1 MKNMNTVHFLVLC
14 VCVISMKF
22 VSSFGTNPSYV
33 WRQNLDVS
41 SSCLWTHQNDND
53 DLNRLERRRF
63 LMSILIPLVVW
74 ERSNLQSNA
83 IEDENG
89 SSSSSSSN
97 LSSSSSSSS
106 ARKPFAPLEALLP
119 AARVKLLVDE
129 TYSLTQTL
137 IETSK
142 NMNMETEQ
150 RQQLLAQLQMNL
162 LQEEY
167 DFSKEAKNK
176 STFSTTTTRRDIYRE
191 RYDEQRKDIPWSQ
204 KPMALLVQAGDYR
217 QSQILQKRQKQMEYQ
232 NEIRAAL
239 NTYTRAL
246 QFDSKKFVL
255 TANPTD
261 RKRLIRTDT
270 IPDIQ
275 TVITSDLDLR
285 DLYRNQLLTSWEDAR
300 AELKYQL
307 TKQSNNSSTSNDE
320 ALANIDATD
329 LLEVLKEAK
338 DACNSWFSFISTKDV
353 DDAMAVVLA
362 ERK

>member
-1 MKNMNTVHFLVLC
+1 MNAENFLVLC
-14 VCVISMKF
+14 ICGISLKF

-33 WRQNLDVS
+33 WKQNLDVS
-41 SSCLWTHQNDND
+41 SSCLWDHQNVND
-53 DLNRLERRRF
+53 DMTRLERRRF
-63 LMSILIPLVVW
+63 LMGSLIPLVAW
-74 ERSNLQSNA
+74 DQSKLLSNA
-83 IEDENG
+83 MEDENG
-89 SSSSSSSN
+89 SSSIST
-97 LSSSSSSSS
+97 SSSSS
-106 ARKPFAPLEALLP
+106 ALKPFAPLEALLP
-119 AARVKLLVDE
+119 AARVKLLIDE
-129 TYSLTQTL
+129 TYNVTQKL
-137 IETSK
+137 VETSK
-142 NMNMETEQ
+142 NVNIETEQ
-150 RQQLLAQLQMNL
+150 QQQQLLAQLQMNL

-167 DFSKEAKNK
+167 DFFSKGSKNK
-176 STFSTTTTRRDIYRE
+176 STFSATTTITTPRRDIYKE

-255 TANPTD
+255 TASPTD

-307 TKQSNNSSTSNDE
+307 TKQPNNSLTSGDE
-320 ALANIDATD
+320 SLANFDATD
-329 LLEVLKEAK
+329 LLDVLKEAR
-338 DACNSWFSFISTKDV
+338 DACNSWFSFISTEDV
-353 DDAMAVVLA
+353 EDAMNVVLA
-362 ERK
+362 ERKS